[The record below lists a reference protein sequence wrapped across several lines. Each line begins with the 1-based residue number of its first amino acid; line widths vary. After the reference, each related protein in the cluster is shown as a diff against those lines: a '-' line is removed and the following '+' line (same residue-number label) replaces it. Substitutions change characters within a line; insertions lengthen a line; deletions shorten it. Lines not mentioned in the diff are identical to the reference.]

1 MMGQSGAAS
10 MPGGAIAGAASA
22 HRPLAPRDAA
32 ATAKAAHDFEAMT
45 LDQMLQPM
53 FATVQ
58 SDPLF
63 GGGEAEKTLAPML
76 VTEMAKLMEARGGL
90 GLAQSIDAKM
100 TEMQEGKR

>member
-1 MMGQSGAAS
+1 MMAKSDAGSISPRAI
-10 MPGGAIAGAASA
+10 GGSAPA
-22 HRPLAPRDAA
+22 HRPLAPKDAA
-32 ATAKAAHDFEAMT
+32 ATAKAARDFEAMT

-100 TEMQEGKR
+100 TEMQEAKG